1 MENGTIR
8 VICGP
13 GNGKT
18 ASAIGYGIIR
28 AAAKKRVIVVQFLKG
43 VLEENNVEILKR
55 LEPEMKVFRF
65 ERSRGLFENLTEEQ
79 KKEEIVNLKNGFHFA
94 RKVLVTGECDVLI
107 LDEVLGLLDQNVVS
121 ADEFKKLL
129 ESGNGETELV
139 ITGRVC
145 PEEIRKCVDYVSY
158 VENIKV
164 DNPGK

>member
-18 ASAIGYGIIR
+18 ASAIGYGIIG

-43 VLEENNVEILKR
+43 VLEEDNVEILKR

-65 ERSRGLFENLTEEQ
+65 ERSRGLFENLAEEQ

-94 RKVLVTGECDVLI
+94 RKVLATGECDVLI
-107 LDEVLGLLDQNVVS
+107 LDEVWD
-121 ADEFKKLL
+121 FW
-129 ESGNGETELV
+129 
-139 ITGRVC
+139 
-145 PEEIRKCVDYVSY
+145 IRM
-158 VENIKV
+158 
-164 DNPGK
+164 

>member
-13 GNGKT
+13 GNGKS
-18 ASAIGYGIIR
+18 AAAIGYGIIG
-28 AAAKKRVIVVQFLKG
+28 ALAKKRVIMVQFLKG
-43 VLEENNVEILKR
+43 VLEENNVEVLKR

-79 KKEEIVNLKNGFHFA
+79 KKEEIFNLKNGFHFA
-94 RKVLVTGECDVLI
+94 RKVLATGECDVLI

-121 ADEFKKLL
+121 TEEFIKLL
-129 ESGNGETELV
+129 ESRDGETDLV
-139 ITGRVC
+139 MTGRVC
-145 PEEIRKCVDYVSY
+145 PEEIRRCVDCISY

-164 DNPGK
+164 DNLHK